1 MSIHGKVKK
10 TVMRGVSAVV
20 NAVTDSVSQTK
31 AGAGSGE
38 TSTETMKA
46 LCRRI
51 GAEGIVMLK
60 NEGNVLPLSKDR
72 VVSVF
77 GRVQKNWFYVGYGSG
92 GDVNAPYKVN
102 LIDALRE
109 DENITVNEELAKV
122 YDEWCE
128 SNVPDEG
135 FWGNW
140 PMCYDEMPVSKSL
153 VASAAAKSDTAI
165 IAVGR
170 AAGEDREN
178 TLTKGSYYLTDEEE
192 KMLSLVCK
200 GFKRVVVLLDCGSIM
215 DMSWTKKYDASAI
228 LYVWQCGMESG
239 HCVADVL
246 SGAVSPSGC
255 LADTVAEKYEDY
267 PSAKFF
273 GNRKYNEYA
282 EDIFVGY
289 RFFETFRKDKVLYPF
304 GFGLSYTSFE
314 TAVTRIAK
322 TGFEINVWA
331 NVTNV
336 GERRGKHTLQLYLSA
351 PQGRLGKAARV
362 LVCYEKT
369 KELAPGETQKL
380 RLSFNLSDF
389 ASYDD
394 GGATGNKSCYVL
406 EKGDYELYLGSDVRS
421 AEKIKAFPLLKTI
434 VTEKL
439 CQAAAPDS
447 RVPFDRL
454 KAVTDENGSVK
465 GVFERAPVMRE
476 SLKDRILKNL
486 PRTLPLTGDLGY
498 KLIDV
503 KTGKVSMEQ
512 FVSQLSFDEL
522 EAITRGAYIMN
533 NPLGAKGNAGV
544 MAGVLPSL
552 REKGVPPITTTDGPS
567 GIRLAAT
574 CSLLPNGVSLACSFN
589 RELVRELYAE
599 FSKEMHD
606 RGSDIILAPGMNIHR
621 NPLCGR
627 NFEYFSEDPL
637 LSGRTAA
644 AVVLGVQGNGLSAC
658 PKHFACNDQETN
670 RTHND
675 SRVSERALREIYLKG
690 FEICVKEARP
700 GNIMTSYNK
709 INGVW
714 GHYNY
719 DLVTTI
725 LRGEW
730 GYDGNVMTDW
740 WMQKDESH
748 EFPGIVDQGYRV
760 RAGVDVLMPGGARV
774 GKKKPDGTFAKSV
787 KAGLT
792 LGEAQRCAMHVLK
805 MAMNN
810 KLGGEE

>member
-289 RFFETFRKDKVLYPF
+289 RFFETFRKD
-304 GFGLSYTSFE
+304 
-314 TAVTRIAK
+314 
-322 TGFEINVWA
+322 
-331 NVTNV
+331 
-336 GERRGKHTLQLYLSA
+336 
-351 PQGRLGKAARV
+351 
-362 LVCYEKT
+362 
-369 KELAPGETQKL
+369 
-380 RLSFNLSDF
+380 
-389 ASYDD
+389 
-394 GGATGNKSCYVL
+394 
-406 EKGDYELYLGSDVRS
+406 
-421 AEKIKAFPLLKTI
+421 
-434 VTEKL
+434 
-439 CQAAAPDS
+439 
-447 RVPFDRL
+447 
-454 KAVTDENGSVK
+454 
-465 GVFERAPVMRE
+465 
-476 SLKDRILKNL
+476 
-486 PRTLPLTGDLGY
+486 
-498 KLIDV
+498 
-503 KTGKVSMEQ
+503 
-512 FVSQLSFDEL
+512 
-522 EAITRGAYIMN
+522 
-533 NPLGAKGNAGV
+533 
-544 MAGVLPSL
+544 
-552 REKGVPPITTTDGPS
+552 
-567 GIRLAAT
+567 
-574 CSLLPNGVSLACSFN
+574 
-589 RELVRELYAE
+589 
-599 FSKEMHD
+599 
-606 RGSDIILAPGMNIHR
+606 
-621 NPLCGR
+621 
-627 NFEYFSEDPL
+627 
-637 LSGRTAA
+637 
-644 AVVLGVQGNGLSAC
+644 
-658 PKHFACNDQETN
+658 
-670 RTHND
+670 
-675 SRVSERALREIYLKG
+675 
-690 FEICVKEARP
+690 
-700 GNIMTSYNK
+700 
-709 INGVW
+709 
-714 GHYNY
+714 
-719 DLVTTI
+719 
-725 LRGEW
+725 
-730 GYDGNVMTDW
+730 
-740 WMQKDESH
+740 
-748 EFPGIVDQGYRV
+748 
-760 RAGVDVLMPGGARV
+760 
-774 GKKKPDGTFAKSV
+774 
-787 KAGLT
+787 
-792 LGEAQRCAMHVLK
+792 
-805 MAMNN
+805 
-810 KLGGEE
+810 